1 MVDSLGTASA
11 AGRETD
17 TGMSKLFLE
26 DLEAGQIYPLGS
38 WTLTEAEIIAFAER
52 YDPQPFHVDP
62 DAAAATIYGGVIA
75 SGWQTVCVFTR
86 LFVDGLLSRSAAMGS
101 PGLDELR
108 WLKPV
113 RPGEKLDAKV
123 EIVEVRPSRSKPDRG
138 LAKLRCVV
146 ADAGNEEV
154 MTFVANVLF
163 QKHET
168 G

>member
-1 MVDSLGTASA
+1 
-11 AGRETD
+11 
-17 TGMSKLFLE
+17 MSKLFLE
-26 DLEAGQIYPLGS
+26 DLKVGDVYGLGS
-38 WTLTEAEIIAFAER
+38 WMLSEEEIVAFAKQ

-62 DAAAATIYGGVIA
+62 GAASETIYGGVIA

-86 LFVDGLLSRSAAMGS
+86 HFVDGLLSRSAAMGS
-101 PGLDELR
+101 PGLDQLR

-113 RPGEKLDAKV
+113 RPGETLEAKV
-123 EIVEVRPSRSKPDRG
+123 EVLETRPSRSKPDRG

-146 ADAGNEEV
+146 TDGGDEEV

-163 QKHET
+163 QKRET